1 MREMAILLALL
12 MACGAWAQPQ
22 DKPLSLSQEADL
34 KRLQERMSASY
45 VVRRLLAQ
53 TGKVPR
59 RQRGGVPGGV
69 RYFHGPPAVLAFD
82 FKAYRD
88 LNAPEAELAFVRE
101 LARAAYD
108 LPLEMPEEE
117 MALYQKEMEF
127 ILERVKTNPAF
138 NERLSSAYRAM
149 EKNDAL
155 RRRLAVGSRWRQGI
169 NEEPSLS
176 LAPNNEADRI
186 AFYIFIFARDPDA
199 FYWEIEHG
207 RSYSPDAVRLRELE
221 DLMERHGPDLAAVR
235 VEPDA
240 LYARVQG
247 RRYPPALVRA
257 ARSLLESGGLERIRE
272 ALGPFE
278 EEGLRLQPK
287 MKAKAADWM
296 KGF

>member
-1 MREMAILLALL
+1 MKAPFLTLLLA
-12 MACGAWAQPQ
+12 AGAWAQAPAP
-22 DKPLSLSQEADL
+22 KALSLGHEAEI

-45 VVRRLLAQ
+45 TVRRLLAQ
-53 TGKVPR
+53 TGKVAR
-59 RQRGGVPGGV
+59 RERGGVPGGV

-82 FKAYRD
+82 FKEYRD
-88 LNAPEAELAFVRE
+88 LESPEAELTLLRE
-101 LARAAYD
+101 LARASYD

-127 ILERVKTNPAF
+127 ILERVKTSAPF
-138 NERLSSAYRAM
+138 NQRLRSAYQAM
-149 EKNDAL
+149 EKNEAA
-155 RRRLAVGSRWRQGI
+155 RRRLALRGRWRQGI

-176 LAPNNEADRI
+176 LAPNNEVDRI

-207 RSYSPDAVRLRELE
+207 LSYGPDAVRLRELE
-221 DLMERHGPDLAAVR
+221 DIMERHGPDLGAVR

-240 LYARVQG
+240 LYARVKG

-257 ARSLLESGGLERIRE
+257 ARSLLESGGLDRIVE
-272 ALGPFE
+272 AVGPFE
-278 EEGLRLQPK
+278 EEGLRLQSE

-296 KGF
+296 KGY